1 MYESHE
7 PPFHQFPNHFL
18 ASFLLV
24 RGSWERLN
32 PVTQDHNIAK
42 NHLEEKTIEI
52 QEVVILEAINLAD
65 H

>member
-1 MYESHE
+1 MLTTLSYD
-7 PPFHQFPNHFL
+7 Q
-18 ASFLLV
+18 ASVNLRKDKLL
-24 RGSWERLN
+24 
-32 PVTQDHNIAK
+32 TQDHNIAK